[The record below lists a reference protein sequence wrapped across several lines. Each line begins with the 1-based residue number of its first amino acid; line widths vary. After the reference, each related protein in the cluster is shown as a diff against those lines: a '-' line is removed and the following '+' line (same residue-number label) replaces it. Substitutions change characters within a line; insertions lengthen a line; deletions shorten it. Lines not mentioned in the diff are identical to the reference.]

1 MPTTTAMTNNL
12 EAELLN
18 TTLRG
23 TARTATGGAT
33 LYIALMTNVTAD
45 GSLAENAS
53 GAGYTSRIAMTA
65 TTSQCFG
72 VGGVAATPATAGSAG
87 LSNCN
92 AVTFTAGGT
101 ITIAGIA
108 VCTSP
113 TISGTASTDTSIL
126 YYGDI
131 TGGSVTLGSTQTI
144 TFAANNITIS
154 LE

>member
-1 MPTTTAMTNNL
+1 MATTTAMTNNL

-33 LYIALMTNVTAD
+33 LYIALMSNITSDSA
-45 GSLAENAS
+45 LAENAS
-53 GAGYTSRIAMTA
+53 GSGYTARIAMTA

-72 VGGVAATPATAGSAG
+72 VGGVAATAATAGSAG
-87 LSNCN
+87 LSNTN
-92 AVTFTAGGT
+92 AVSFTATGS

-108 VCTSP
+108 ICTSS
-113 TISGTASTDTSIL
+113 TISGTASSDTSIL

-131 TGGSVTLGSTQTI
+131 TGGSVTLGNGQTI
-144 TFAANNITIS
+144 TFAQNNITVT
-154 LE
+154 LD

>member
-53 GAGYTSRIAMTA
+53 GAGYTARIAMTA
-65 TTSQCFG
+65 TSSQCFG
-72 VGGVAATPATAGSAG
+72 VGGVATTPATAGSAG

-92 AVTFTAGGT
+92 AVTFSATGT

-108 VCTSP
+108 VCTSS

-131 TGGSVTLGSTQTI
+131 TGGSVTLGNGQTI

>member
-1 MPTTTAMTNNL
+1 MATTTAMTNNL

-33 LYIALMTNVTAD
+33 LYIALMSNVSSDSA
-45 GSLAENAS
+45 LAENAS
-53 GAGYTSRIAMTA
+53 GSGYTSRIAMTA

-72 VGGVAATPATAGSAG
+72 VGGAAGTAATAGSAG

-92 AVTFTAGGT
+92 AVSFTATGA

-108 VCTSP
+108 ICTSA
-113 TISGTASTDTSIL
+113 TLSATASTDTSIL

-131 TGGSVTLGSTQTI
+131 TGGSVTLGNGQTI
-144 TFAANNITIS
+144 TFAANNITVT
-154 LE
+154 LD